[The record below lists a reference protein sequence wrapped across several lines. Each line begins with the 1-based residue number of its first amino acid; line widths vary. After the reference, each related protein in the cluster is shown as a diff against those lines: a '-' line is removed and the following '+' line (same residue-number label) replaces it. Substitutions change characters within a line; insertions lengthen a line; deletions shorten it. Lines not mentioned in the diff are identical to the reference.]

1 MYVGFFYWQPLDLE
15 RTRYEIMSLYGRDGF
30 RETRGFPTT
39 AKIPPQ
45 AEDVSVA
52 ARLWTVSESLTGV
65 SFT

>member
-1 MYVGFFYWQPLDLE
+1 
-15 RTRYEIMSLYGRDGF
+15 MSLYGRDGF